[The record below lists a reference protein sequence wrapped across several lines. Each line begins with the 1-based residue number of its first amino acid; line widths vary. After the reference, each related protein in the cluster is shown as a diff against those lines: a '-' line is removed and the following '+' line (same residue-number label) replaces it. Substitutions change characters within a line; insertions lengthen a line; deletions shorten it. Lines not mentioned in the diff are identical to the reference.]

1 MKKCFRAALIA
12 ALVLGSSLSRAAAFS
27 LEEAA
32 LDLAPLFAAP
42 AKGQRPPDPLFNA
55 MVAADLTGDGRK
67 EIVIPGS
74 DGRLRLLRLTGP
86 ANRLAL
92 TPWLTVD
99 TRVEGDRLP
108 GSCYLTAAPLAK
120 GAPASLVL
128 ALPRG
133 IFSVGAEGDPPQ
145 PRWIPLSD
153 RTFFETG
160 QTASRPQRLDFLVDI
175 DGDGTPEIWMP
186 QLEGMAFWHRKAD
199 GPAWEQVQTPP
210 MVARARESAGA
221 QRIHETAS
229 QPPTYGL
236 GFSSVLFYPAI
247 QMNDLNGDGRSE
259 LIVLTRDTGTSPRL
273 RAECYAL
280 RDSLHFSTSPIQV
293 RTAEADRGNQ
303 SFLDLNGDGW
313 LDLLRV
319 ESNLDIVNPRTAIE
333 VFLSPPVREYA
344 FDQPTRRYLTHDPV
358 GMVLYGDWNRDGLG
372 DIAYSQ
378 FEYTFGST
386 EDLISLILGREVTV
400 TLRLLHGGRDGFS
413 QKSDQDLRLQIRN
426 RCFNPHVFPPL
437 SMEGDYNGDG
447 VSDLL
452 VRSRLERCEI
462 YLSQSKGQLATRPAE
477 SFSIPPEGLWH
488 IGDVDGDGR
497 SDIVTFDPDRPSITV
512 HLSRP

>member
-1 MKKCFRAALIA
+1 MKKWFPTALLA
-12 ALVLGSSLSRAAAFS
+12 ALVIGSSVSRAGAFN
-27 LEEAA
+27 LIETT
-32 LDLAPLFAAP
+32 LDLAPLFSAP
-42 AKGQRPPDPLFNA
+42 AKGEPAPEPLFDA

-74 DGRLRLLRLTGP
+74 DGRLRLLHLTGP
-86 ANRLAL
+86 LDRLAL
-92 TPWLTVD
+92 APWMTVD

-145 PRWIPLSD
+145 PRWTPLSD
-153 RTFFETG
+153 RTFLERG
-160 QTASRPQRLDFLVDI
+160 QTASRPQRLDFLVDL
-175 DGDGTPEIWMP
+175 DGDGVPEIWIP
-186 QLEGMAFWHRKAD
+186 QLEGMALWHRKAD
-199 GPAWEQVQTPP
+199 GRSWEEMQTPP
-210 MVARARESAGA
+210 MPARARESAGA
-221 QRIHETAS
+221 QRIRETAS
-229 QPPTYGL
+229 QPPIYAL
-236 GFSSVLFYPAI
+236 GFSSVLFFPTI
-247 QMNDLNGDGRSE
+247 QLNDLNRDGRSE
-259 LIVLTRDTGTSPRL
+259 MIVLTRETEKRPRL
-273 RAECYAL
+273 RAECFAL
-280 RDSLHFSTSPIQV
+280 RDSLHFSTSPMQV
-293 RTAEADRGNQ
+293 RTAKADRGSQ
-303 SFLDLNGDGW
+303 TFLDLNGDGW

-319 ESNLDIVNPRTAIE
+319 ESNLDIVNPRTAIA

-358 GMVLYGDWNRDGLG
+358 GMVLYGDWNRDGLR

-413 QKSDQDLRLQIRN
+413 QKSDQDVRLQIRN

-437 SMEGDYNGDG
+437 SMEGDFNGDG

-462 YLSQSKGQLATRPAE
+462 YLSQSGGRLATRPAE
-477 SFSIPPEGLWH
+477 TFSMAVEGLWR
-488 IGDVDGDGR
+488 IGDLDGDGR
-497 SDIVTFDPDRPSITV
+497 SDILTFDPDHPSITA
-512 HLSRP
+512 HFSRP